1 MTGRDSVLWLLAM
14 CSLGTAAWRGN
25 TQPKL
30 ITLLG
35 SDNNVHR
42 FTGND
47 THPDHFRLI
56 VQDEQNLLVG
66 GRNLVHNLTLADL
79 TEIQKLAWVS
89 PDNDRT
95 MCSMKG
101 RDFEQ
106 CQNYIRVLTKI
117 STGRFLICGTNAY
130 KPVCREYASQPS
142 GYLMERE
149 WSGRGSCPYGPNVN
163 STAVFVDGE
172 LYSGTYA
179 DFAGFD
185 PLIFREPLRTAQFD
199 SNTFNHPID
208 FVNSFAHGDY
218 VYFFFREGAVE
229 CTNCGN
235 TIYSRV
241 ARVCKSDKESTSNVI
256 EGRYGAESAEIVYA
270 VFNALNNGSAVCAFR
285 LQDISKAFDGPFA
298 GATEKVPDPRP
309 GKCVNDSRA
318 MPSVTRNFI
327 QKHPRMEQSVDS
339 FFGRPIVTQ
348 VTSNYRFTQIAVDP
362 QVKTPGGKAY
372 DVLFIGTDNG
382 KVIKAVNA
390 ESADNPKKV
399 NTVVIEEI
407 QVFPPAVAITSLKI
421 VRHESLTKPRLIV
434 VSNSEIQSIKLH
446 RCDSNILV
454 NNSCSGCVGLQDP
467 HCAWDKQAQK
477 CVTKNS
483 ATRWNGENSFYQS
496 IATGLHGSCPI

>member
-1 MTGRDSVLWLLAM
+1 M
-14 CSLGTAAWRGN
+14 
-25 TQPKL
+25 
-30 ITLLG
+30 
-35 SDNNVHR
+35 HR
-42 FTGND
+42 FSGNN
-47 THPDHFRLI
+47 THPDQFRLI

-66 GRNLVHNLTLADL
+66 GRNLVHNLTLTDL

-95 MCSMKG
+95 MCSLKG
-101 RDFEQ
+101 QDFEQ
-106 CQNYIRVLTKI
+106 CQNYIRVLIKI

-130 KPVCREYASQPS
+130 NPVCRVYASQPS
-142 GYLMERE
+142 GYFMERE
-149 WSGRGSCPYGPNVN
+149 WSGRGSCPYGPNVK

-185 PLIFREPLRTAQFD
+185 PVIFREPLRTAQFD
-199 SNTFNHPID
+199 SNTFNHPVD

-218 VYFFFREGAVE
+218 VYFFFREKAVE

-235 TIYSRV
+235 TIYSIV
-241 ARVCKSDKESTSNVI
+241 ARVCKSDKGYRSFTSFLKTRLTCSVPGEDFYFDQIESTSDVI
-256 EGRYGAESAEIVYA
+256 EGRYGAESAEMVYA

-298 GATEKVPDPRP
+298 GVTEKVPDPRP
-309 GKCVNDSRA
+309 GKCVNDSVPI
-318 MPSVTRNFI
+318 PSATRNFI
-327 QKHPRMEQSVDS
+327 QKHPRMQQSADS

-348 VTSNYRFTQIAVDP
+348 VTSNYRFTHIAVDP

-399 NTVVIEEI
+399 NSVVIEEI

-421 VRHESLTKPRLIV
+421 VRHESLTEPRLIV

-454 NNSCSGCVGLQDP
+454 NNSCSVCVGLQDP

-477 CVTKNS
+477 CATKNS
-483 ATRWNGENSFYQS
+483 ATRWNDENSFYQS
-496 IATGLHGSCPI
+496 IATGLHGSCSI